1 MKYETE
7 LENLQSQVATLTE
20 KNEKTESSSHQ
31 KEEQMEDMKKQL
43 EALQD
48 QVWNWNW
55 KMLLACIDSIYLS
68 S

>member
-48 QVWNWNW
+48 QVWNWN
-55 KMLLACIDSIYLS
+55 
-68 S
+68 